1 MGSRLSIATLTVLLA
16 PPVLFSQEFRAT
28 VTGLVTDPS
37 SAAVPNAVV
46 QARNLATNE
55 AAVANTDARGTY
67 TIPFLKPGNYNVSA
81 EAAGFKKVTREN
93 LTLNIGQTATLNLV
107 LEVGAV
113 NENVTITAEAPLLET
128 AKADRGLVIDSQGV
142 REFPLNAR
150 NPFMLSI
157 LTAGVNFNGNVIYQR
172 PFDNGG
178 IADWNI
184 NGGFDR
190 NNEFLLDGAPN
201 NGQAG
206 NNNIALVPSVD
217 AVQEFKIQTN
227 SFDAQ
232 YGKTA
237 GGIVNVSL
245 KSGGNTF
252 HGTVYEFL
260 RRVGLD
266 ANSFQNNALGLDKR
280 GCGSTGS
287 PTDKLCDQTAK
298 GHFLDQYGFTVGGPI
313 MLPGIYNGR
322 DKSFFFAAYEG
333 YREGTPTPLRLSVP
347 EPEFLRG
354 DFSNLKDNNGNLIS
368 IYNPFSGR
376 SVNGTWTRDVFPNN
390 QIPPNLLNPI
400 AVKLLSLFPQ
410 TNIPSAGSF
419 YSQNDYAVQSI
430 DRDDFYNLMFR
441 FDQNIGDK
449 HRLFFREASNDR
461 TEMRPTNDVHGPGAD
476 GQLPLKRLND
486 AYVLDW
492 VGTLRP
498 TFVANIRASWNRY
511 VEGARGDPDHGQ
523 PPTEAGFPASMVAQL
538 SQPDWFGRY
547 EFADYTSL
555 GRSPQ
560 SSFNFTNTF
569 ALNPNVTTIHNGHS
583 IHAGVDFR
591 MVVLNNQNFG
601 NSFRLQSTRAFT
613 QKVYNTGDS
622 LSGNSFAA
630 FLLGVLPG
638 GGNNGADYNALTST
652 VQRYYA
658 PYVQDDWKVSRK
670 LTFNLGLRWDVNTP
684 PFERYNRLIRGFD
697 PNAINPVD
705 KLFDHSQFPD
715 LAAAVKGTLL
725 FAGIN
730 GADRRAANIDW
741 TAIQPRVGFAYQL
754 TSKIVWRGGW
764 GKYYVNPNNDY
775 VQPTAFSTTTP
786 VVGSLDD
793 GRSPIPNLLNNPFP
807 QGIFQPTGSSLG
819 GLTFLGRQ
827 PNFFDPTFKLPYV
840 NQFSTGFQYELP
852 FRSSLEISYVGN
864 RSYKLE
870 GYRDYNEPGLAFRQ
884 KCDPLEG
891 GNPSYCS
898 ALVNNPFFGLPQ
910 FTGTTLGNSPTISRY
925 DLSRPFPE
933 FGAFTQRGRNDGK
946 LWYNSMQLTYQTR
959 GLAGLNLSFAY
970 TLSKAIEQGAFA
982 SSFMGAWNTAF
993 TDTQRNTLQRSIYA
1007 FDRPH
1012 VLKIGT
1018 VWELPFGKGKRFLNT
1033 SHALWSRLVSGWQHT
1048 TIFQYS
1054 SGRPWEFPP
1063 SNSSSNPAGGFEP
1076 GTSSPGSPAGS
1087 LIYLKDAS
1095 IPVDWSASKIYGVRP
1110 CVLKMQPN
1118 GTISP
1123 QPYSISYGCGTDQ
1136 TTYNFLFI
1144 PSSLYAPRIA
1154 PLHFSNLRLH
1164 SVPQVDMSINKTT
1177 RVNERMSVQFRAE
1190 AFNIMNTF
1198 YFPIQQFTNNPDDS
1212 NFGTIIKGTTAQGN
1226 ANFPRQI
1233 QLAVKFIF

>member
-1 MGSRLSIATLTVLLA
+1 MASRFSTPLTVLLLVH
-16 PPVLFSQEFRAT
+16 VLAGQEFRAT
-28 VTGLVTDPS
+28 VTGVVTDPS
-37 SAAVPNAVV
+37 GAGVPNGVV

-55 AAVANTDARGTY
+55 VAAATTDGRGSY
-67 TIPFLKPGNYNVSA
+67 TIPLLKPGTYNLSA
-81 EAAGFKKVTREN
+81 EAAGFKKITHEN
-93 LTLNIGQTATLNLV
+93 LTLNVGQTASIDLT

-113 NENVTITAEAPLLET
+113 TESLSVTAEAPLLET
-128 AKADRGLVIDSQGV
+128 AKADRGLVIDAQGV

-157 LTAGVNFNGNVIYQR
+157 LSAGVNFNGNVIYQR

-184 NGGFDR
+184 NGGYDR

-217 AVQEFKIQTN
+217 AVQEFKVQTN

-237 GGIVNVSL
+237 GGIVNVTL
-245 KSGGNTF
+245 KSGGNAV
-252 HGTVYEFL
+252 HGTVYEFA
-260 RRVGLD
+260 RRVGWD
-266 ANSFQNNALGLDKR
+266 ANSFQNNAIGLDKR

-287 PTDKLCDQTAK
+287 PTDKACDETAQ

-313 MLPGIYNGR
+313 LIPKVYDGR
-322 DKSFFFAAYEG
+322 NKSFFFVAYEG

-347 EPEFLRG
+347 QPEFLQG
-354 DFSNLKDNNGNLIS
+354 DFSNLRDSNGNLIT
-368 IYNPFSGR
+368 IYNPFTGR
-376 SVNGTWTRDVFPNN
+376 DVNGTWTRDPFPGNR
-390 QIPPNLLNPI
+390 IPSELLNPI
-400 AVKLLSLFPQ
+400 ALKLLNLYPKP
-410 TNIPSAGSF
+410 NIPSAGSF
-419 YSQNDYAVQSI
+419 YSQNNYAVQSI

-441 FDQNIGDK
+441 FDQNLGDK
-449 HRLFFREASNDR
+449 HRLFFRHASNDR
-461 TEMRPTNDVHGPGAD
+461 TEIRPTNDVKGAGAD

-492 VGTLRP
+492 VGTVRP
-498 TFVANIRASWNRY
+498 TLIANIRGSWNRY
-511 VEGARGDPDHGQ
+511 VEGARGDPNKGH
-523 PPTEAGFPASMVAQL
+523 PPTEAGFPAFMVAQL

-547 EFADYTSL
+547 EFDNYTAL

-560 SSFNFTNTF
+560 SSFNYTNTF
-569 ALNPNVTTIHNGHS
+569 AINPNVTVIRGGHS
-583 IHAGVDFR
+583 IHTGLDFR
-591 MVVLNNQNFG
+591 ILVLNLQNFG

-613 QKVYNTGDS
+613 QRVYNTGDS
-622 LSGNSFAA
+622 LSGNSFAS

-638 GGNNGADYNALTST
+638 GGNNGADFNALTST

-658 PYVQDDWKVSRK
+658 PYIQDDWKVNRR
-670 LTFNLGLRWDVNTP
+670 LTLNLGLRWDVNTP
-684 PFERYNRLIRGFD
+684 PLERYDRLVRGFD
-697 PNAINPVD
+697 RSAINPVD
-705 KLFDHSQFPD
+705 NLIDRSRFPD
-715 LAAAVKGTLL
+715 LPPGPIRGTLL

-730 GADRRAANIDW
+730 GQGRRAANIDW
-741 TAIQPRVGFAYQL
+741 TAIQPRAGFAYQM
-754 TSKIVWRGGW
+754 TSRIVLRGGW
-764 GKYYVNPNNDY
+764 GKYYLNPNNDY
-775 VQPTAFSTTTP
+775 IQPTAFSTTTP
-786 VVGSLDD
+786 VVGSLDS
-793 GRSPIPNLLNNPFP
+793 GRTPIPNLLNNPFP

-840 NQFSTGFQYELP
+840 NQFSLGLQYELP
-852 FRSSLEISYVGN
+852 FRSSVEISYVGN
-864 RSYKLE
+864 RSYKLQD
-870 GYRDYNEPGLAFRQ
+870 YIDYNEPDLAFRQ

-891 GNPSYCS
+891 GNASYCS
-898 ALVNNPFFGLPQ
+898 ALVSNPFYGLPQ
-910 FTGTTLGNSPTISRY
+910 FTGTNLGNSPTISRW
-925 DLSRPFPE
+925 DINRPFPE
-933 FGAFTQRGRNDGK
+933 FGTFTQRGRNDGK

-970 TLSKAIEQGAFA
+970 TLSKAIEQGALP
-982 SSFMGAWNTAF
+982 SSFMGAWNNAF
-993 TDTQRNTLQRSIYA
+993 IDTQRYILQRSIYA

-1012 VLKIGT
+1012 VVKIGT
-1018 VWELPFGKGKRFLNT
+1018 VWELPVGKGKHFLNT
-1033 SHALWSRLVSGWQHT
+1033 SHPVLSRLVSGWQHT
-1048 TIFQYS
+1048 MIFQYS

-1063 SNSSSNPAGGFEP
+1063 SNSSSNPAGGIAP
-1076 GTSSPGSPAGS
+1076 GTSVQGTPPGS

-1095 IPVDWSASKIYGVRP
+1095 VPVDWSAPKIYGVRP
-1110 CVLKMQPN
+1110 CVLKMQSD
-1118 GTISP
+1118 GTIAP
-1123 QPYSISYGCGTDQ
+1123 QPYSIAYGCGTDQ
-1136 TTYNFLFI
+1136 SSYDFLFI

-1164 SVPQVDMSINKTT
+1164 AVPQMDMSLNKTT
-1177 RVNERMSVQFRAE
+1177 RINERMSVQFRAE

-1212 NFGTIIKGTTAQGN
+1212 NFGSIIKGTTAQGN
-1226 ANFPRQI
+1226 ANFPRQV